1 MKLELQH
8 ITKRFGKEHILQD
21 ISYVF
26 ESPGSYAIL
35 GANGSGKSTLLQ
47 VISSYLMPS
56 SGQILYSTQ
65 GKPLHPDAVFQE
77 VSFCAPYLEL
87 IEEMTLHEFLTYHFK
102 FKSALRPIDDIIT
115 YIGLTKATHKQ
126 ISNFSSGMKQ
136 RVKLAQAIFADT
148 SLLLLDE
155 PCSNL
160 DAEGY
165 ELFQR
170 MVNEF
175 GQQRLLIMASN
186 DPAEYSSCQTLLPLS
201 TLNQVPHA
209 GIK

>member
-8 ITKRFGKEHILQD
+8 ITKRFGKEHILNE

-26 ESPGSYAIL
+26 ETPGSYAIL
-35 GANGSGKSTLLQ
+35 GSNGSGKSTLLQ
-47 VISSYLMPS
+47 VISGYLMPS
-56 SGQILYSTQ
+56 SGQVTYSIN
-65 GKPLHPDAVFQE
+65 GKALNPDHVFEE

-87 IEEMTLHEFLTYHFK
+87 IEEMSLHEFLSYHFK
-102 FKSALRPIDDIIT
+102 FKPSLRSVDDIIE
-115 YIGLTKATHKQ
+115 YIGLTKASHKQ

-136 RVKLAQAIFADT
+136 RVKLAQAIFSKTA
-148 SLLLLDE
+148 LLLLDE

-160 DAEGY
+160 DTAGY
-165 ELFQR
+165 ELFQK
-170 MVNEF
+170 MIDDF
-175 GQQRLLIMASN
+175 GRQRLFIIASN
-186 DPAEYSSCQTLLPLS
+186 DPLEYSSCQTLLPLS